1 MRLNIQESKLKN
13 KNRVMFSTNSPEETI
28 CLGRKI
34 GELLEAGGVVALIGN
49 LGAGKTV
56 IANGLC
62 TGLGVKENYIT
73 SPTYTI
79 INQYDDG
86 RIPVYH
92 IDLYRLKN
100 SSELYNLGW
109 DEYIYGH
116 GACVIEW
123 ADKAAEMLPE
133 EYLMVNIK
141 VTGTN
146 KRQINL
152 QAESSSYK
160 SLLERLN

>member
-1 MRLNIQESKLKN
+1 MKKAFI
-13 KNRVMFSTNSPEETI
+13 TNSPEDTI
-28 CLGRKI
+28 GLGRKI
-34 GELLEAGGVVALIGN
+34 GKLLKAGDVVALVGN

-62 TGLGVKENYIT
+62 CGLEVKESYIT

-79 INQYDDG
+79 INQYDG
-86 RIPVYH
+86 RVPVYH

-109 DEYIYGH
+109 DEYIYGY
-116 GACVIEW
+116 GVCVIEW
-123 ADKAAEMLPE
+123 ADKAGEMLPE
-133 EYLMVNIK
+133 EYLTVNIE

-146 KRQINL
+146 KRKITL
-152 QAESSSYK
+152 QAKGQSYK
-160 SLLERLN
+160 SLLGKVR